1 MKTRERDN
9 NMSAKHL
16 AIEVHVFS
24 SSSFLMI
31 AMGKQSTQTPFY
43 AVTPHSTST
52 KFYSLLLCLLRIVR
66 IDINC
71 VFQPLHYCSRR
82 REPSIS
88 INSIIL
94 PDTYS
99 NMLNLFQ
106 ESVERDIDNIC
117 IKCKIIFI

>member
-16 AIEVHVFS
+16 AIEVHVLS

-31 AMGKQSTQTPFY
+31 AMGKQFTQTPFY

-66 IDINC
+66 MI
-71 VFQPLHYCSRR
+71 
-82 REPSIS
+82 
-88 INSIIL
+88 
-94 PDTYS
+94 
-99 NMLNLFQ
+99 
-106 ESVERDIDNIC
+106 IC
-117 IKCKIIFI
+117 IAALLFIRNYLILYKNPFVPDLFSITGTLSI